1 MIAASSKVTTDPNKV
16 LKAVDRAA
24 FKNLGHAAARISKDA
39 KASLERAEGPSE
51 PGTPPH
57 THRGAYLRRAI
68 RFAHDRKAQEAVIGP
83 MESIVGTAGS
93 AHEHGGTYKGQ
104 RFPERKF
111 MLPAM
116 EQNLDRF
123 AGDWAGS
130 VGAT

>member
-1 MIAASSKVTTDPNKV
+1 MIGATATTQMHPEKVT
-16 LKAVDRAA
+16 KAVDRST

-39 KASLERAEGPSE
+39 KASLERAEGPSA

-68 RFAHDRKAQEAVIGP
+68 RFDNDRKAQEAVIGP

-93 AHEHGGTYKGQ
+93 AHEHGGEYKGQ
-104 RFPERKF
+104 TFPERPF
-111 MLPAM
+111 MVPAL

-123 AGDWAGS
+123 ASEWAGS
-130 VGAT
+130 IGE